1 LSSNG
6 TQEFQT
12 FVRNLFVPNSNLLV
26 PFSNT
31 LTVTGFMD
39 MIRSLLLVN
48 GRLNVL
54 GNFTDPNSTII
65 VNGTMT
71 VGGNALIDSNST
83 MTVNG
88 LLSVGGS
95 ASFTNISL
103 LTINTG
109 GLVTVGNTTSISTG
123 SQATINGQL
132 TSPQVNVNGSSLL
145 TGAGRI
151 VGNVVNSGTVAPGN
165 SPGTLTITGNY
176 TQTAGGNLLME
187 IASQTAFDRLVVG
200 GTANLGGTLQV
211 LATGFQFAYG
221 QQFQVLQAGS
231 ITGQFASMTTSD
243 PSNFRV
249 RFLQNGGTGTVLI
262 APTSYTLVA
271 ETQNQRNVAG
281 ALNGFISATSGDRL
295 TISTALD
302 LLSASQF
309 PDAFN
314 AISPAQYEN
323 LAATNIEQTNALS
336 QILQQRFNSV
346 RLGGGRGFTNNGINS
361 PLGSDSKTALSP
373 NSNKDDILRPAPD
386 NNWGV
391 WVQGNGLF
399 GEFDNVSNV
408 PNSKFTSGGVIA
420 GVDYQFAHHITLGA
434 FTGYQGVYAEYSNG
448 GAMNVN
454 TVNFGVYAT
463 YQDPSGLY
471 VNAIVNGGYS
481 GYQVKRSIEF
491 PGVNRSADSDPTG
504 GLFSTTLD
512 LGYDWKLGDF
522 TITPTVAGQFTYVG
536 ITPFEETGAG
546 SLDLDVSNQSA
557 YSLRTSLGA
566 RIAYTWRISE
576 TISVIPSVSMLWQHE
591 FMQDSRNIGASLDGG
606 SGPSF
611 EYSTAV
617 PGRDSVYAGAGVTIQ
632 VSDRWNFNAN
642 YNADFGRPDFISNM
656 ISGGLNFS
664 F

>member
-1 LSSNG
+1 MNVVDSIVSIIG
-6 TQEFQT
+6 K
-12 FVRNLFVPNSNLLV
+12 
-26 PFSNT
+26 
-31 LTVTGFMD
+31 
-39 MIRSLLLVN
+39 
-48 GRLNVL
+48 LNVL
-54 GNFTDPNSTII
+54 NDFTDPNSTINVI
-65 VNGTMT
+65 GTMT
-71 VGGNALIDSNST
+71 VGGNAFIDTNST
-83 MTVNG
+83 MNVSG

-95 ASFTNISL
+95 ASFTNNSR

-123 SQATINGQL
+123 SQAIINGQL
-132 TSPQVNVNGSSLL
+132 TSPQVNVNGSGLL

-176 TQTAGGNLLME
+176 TQTTGVLLME

-211 LATGFQFAYG
+211 LATGFSFDYG

-281 ALNGFISATSGDRL
+281 ALNSFIPATSGDRL
-295 TISTALD
+295 TVSTALD
-302 LLSASQF
+302 LLSASQY

-323 LAATNIEQTNALS
+323 LAATSIEQTNALS
-336 QILQQRFNSV
+336 QILQQRLHSV

-361 PLGSDSKTALSP
+361 PLASDSKTALSP
-373 NSNKDDILRPAPD
+373 NSNKDDILRPSPD

-408 PNSKFTSGGVIA
+408 PGSKFTSGGVMA

-463 YQDPSGLY
+463 YEDPSGFY

-491 PGVNRSADSDPTG
+491 PGVNRNANSDPTG

-536 ITPFEETGAG
+536 VAPFEETGAG
-546 SLDLDVSNQSA
+546 ALDLDVSNQSA
-557 YSLRTSLGA
+557 YSLRSSLGA
-566 RIAYTWRISE
+566 RIAYTWKLSE
-576 TISVIPSVSMLWQHE
+576 TISIIPSVSMLWQHE
-591 FMQDSRNIGASLDGG
+591 FMQNSRNIGASLDGG
-606 SGPSF
+606 AGPSF
-611 EYSTAV
+611 EYSTTV
-617 PGRDSVYAGAGVTIQ
+617 PGRDSVYGGAGITIQ